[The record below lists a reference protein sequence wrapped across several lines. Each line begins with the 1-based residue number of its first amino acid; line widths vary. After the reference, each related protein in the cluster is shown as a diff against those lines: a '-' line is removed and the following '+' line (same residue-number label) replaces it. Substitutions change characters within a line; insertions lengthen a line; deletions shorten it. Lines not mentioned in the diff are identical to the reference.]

1 MPFRRSQGLWAGQ
14 LVVAA
19 RPGSAHN
26 RSMHRLLAVVLAVG
40 FAVVA
45 PAVASGATRF
55 VANGGLDNTD
65 CTNAGAPCATADHA
79 AEVAANG
86 DTIQIAAGVYDETVE
101 TDKVLTF
108 VGAGGGTL
116 DGIPAATVVRGP
128 AGGGTDGHP
137 AFVLPNGG
145 ELRSL
150 RAEGGKG
157 ANQALTTG
165 EAGGEAIVYDSN
177 APGQSALRL
186 DHVVAVGGDA
196 GFGKTPELYERG
208 PGGRGI
214 EVDSGPGDV
223 ALSAVDCEFAG
234 GAGLGHGDAI
244 AVDGPGASADVVR
257 SSMKAEG
264 SLLGT
269 GIIGFSG
276 ARLSLE
282 SVEIA
287 SEQTTG
293 ALIYEGSMTIR
304 RSRVL
309 GEYGVMAVG
318 SGGTSS
324 TAEVFDSLL
333 ISTGGPAAE
342 SEAYDD
348 ESTSSL
354 TVVGS
359 TIVGLESYAAVR
371 STHEAESGSA
381 TVTMRNSIARNLPAP
396 TVPAR
401 DLLANGGTIDA
412 TFSSFT
418 SIVEEN
424 GGSAS
429 APGSASNLTG
439 DPLFVDPSKGN
450 FALQSGSPLIDRGE
464 PALVAAGQLDLAGSP
479 RSVDGNLDCVAAP
492 DIGAFEVTGQSASCP
507 DPFPAI
513 TKFAMT
519 NRVFAPKG
527 GKRPRRGSARAAARR
542 KAVKRGT
549 KFTYTLSEPARV
561 KIRIERRKPGGRGK
575 KRRFSKVT
583 TISQLKKSGRG
594 ATKFSGRA
602 RGRPLKPGKYRAK
615 ITATDSAGQT
625 SAPKTLGFRIVAS

>member
-1 MPFRRSQGLWAGQ
+1 MR
-14 LVVAA
+14 
-19 RPGSAHN
+19 
-26 RSMHRLLAVVLAVG
+26 RLLAVVVAVG

-45 PAVASGATRF
+45 PAEASAATRF

-86 DTIQIAAGVYDETVE
+86 DTIQIAAGVYNGTVE

-116 DGIPAATVVRGP
+116 DGIPAATLIRGP
-128 AGGGTDGHP
+128 AGSGAAGHP

-165 EAGGEAIVYDSN
+165 EAGGEAIVYDAN

-196 GFGKTPELYERG
+196 GFGKTPELFERG
-208 PGGRGI
+208 SGGRGI
-214 EVDSGPGDV
+214 EVDSGPGGV

-276 ARLSLE
+276 ARLSLD

-287 SEQTTG
+287 SERSTG
-293 ALIYEGSMTIR
+293 AQIYEGSMTVR
-304 RSRVL
+304 RSRIL
-309 GEYGVMAVG
+309 GEYGVVATA

-333 ISTGGPAAE
+333 LATAGVAAE

-371 STHEAESGSA
+371 ANHEAASGSA
-381 TVTMRNSIARNLPAP
+381 TVTLRNSIARHLPAP
-396 TVPAR
+396 KDQPR

-412 TFSSFT
+412 AFSSFT
-418 SIVEEN
+418 TEVEEE
-424 GGSAS
+424 GGSA
-429 APGSASNLTG
+429 ADPGTATNLAG
-439 DPLFVDPSKGN
+439 DPLFADPSKGN
-450 FALQSGSPLIDRGE
+450 FALQSASPLIDRGD

-479 RSVDGNLDCVAAP
+479 RSVDGNLDCVVAP
-492 DIGAFEVTGQSASCP
+492 DMGAFEVTGRSASCP
-507 DPFPAI
+507 DPPVI
-513 TKFAMT
+513 TKFGPVITKFGMT

-527 GKRPRRGSARAAARR
+527 AKRPRRGGARASAKR
-542 KAVKRGT
+542 KHAKRGT

-561 KIRIERRKPGGRGK
+561 KIRIERKKRGGKGK
-575 KRRFSKVT
+575 KPRFSKVT
-583 TISQLKKSGRG
+583 TISQEKKSGRQ
-594 ATKFSGRA
+594 ATKFSGRVG
-602 RGRPLKPGKYRAK
+602 GRPLKPGKYRAQ
-615 ITATDSAGQT
+615 ITATDSVGQT
-625 SAPKTLGFRIVAS
+625 SAPKKLGFRIVSG

>member
-1 MPFRRSQGLWAGQ
+1 MR
-14 LVVAA
+14 
-19 RPGSAHN
+19 
-26 RSMHRLLAVVLAVG
+26 RLLAVFVAVG
-40 FAVVA
+40 FAVAA
-45 PAVASGATRF
+45 PAEASGATRF

-79 AEVAANG
+79 AEVAASG
-86 DTIQIAAGVYDETVE
+86 DTIQIAAGVYNETVE

-116 DGIPAATVVRGP
+116 DGIPAATLIRGP
-128 AGGGTDGHP
+128 AGSGTAGHP

-150 RAEGGKG
+150 RTEGGKG

-165 EAGGEAIVYDSN
+165 EPGGEAIVYDSN

-196 GFGKTPELYERG
+196 GFGKTPELFERG

-214 EVDSGPGDV
+214 EVASGPGGV

-276 ARLSLE
+276 ARLSLD

-287 SEQTTG
+287 SEQSTG
-293 ALIYEGSMTIR
+293 AQIYEGSMTVR
-304 RSRVL
+304 RSRIL
-309 GEYGVMAVG
+309 GEYGVVTTA

-333 ISTGGPAAE
+333 LATGGVAAE

-354 TVVGS
+354 TLVGS

-371 STHEAESGSA
+371 ANHEAASGSA
-381 TVTMRNSIARNLPAP
+381 KVTLRNSIARHLPAP
-396 TVPAR
+396 KDQPR
-401 DLLANGGTIDA
+401 DLLANGATIDA
-412 TFSSFT
+412 ASSSFT
-418 SIVEEN
+418 TEVEEE
-424 GGSAS
+424 GGTAS
-429 APGSASNLTG
+429 DPGTATNLAG
-439 DPLFVDPSKGN
+439 DPLFADPSKGN
-450 FALQSGSPLIDRGE
+450 FALQSASPLIDRGD
-464 PALVAAGQLDLAGSP
+464 PALVAAGQLDLVGSP
-479 RSVDGNLDCVAAP
+479 RSVDGNLDCVVAP

-513 TKFAMT
+513 TKFGMT

-527 GKRPRRGSARAAARR
+527 GKKPRRGSARAAAKR
-542 KAVKRGT
+542 KAAKRGT
-549 KFTYTLSEPARV
+549 KFTYSLSEPARV
-561 KIRIERRKPGGRGK
+561 KIRIERRKPGRRGK
-575 KRRFSKVT
+575 KPRFSKVT
-583 TISQLKKSGRG
+583 TISQQKKSGRR
-594 ATKFSGRA
+594 ATEFSGRA
-602 RGRPLKPGKYRAK
+602 RGRPLKPGKYRAQ

-625 SAPKTLGFRIVAS
+625 SAPKKLGFRIVSG

>member
-1 MPFRRSQGLWAGQ
+1 MP
-14 LVVAA
+14 
-19 RPGSAHN
+19 
-26 RSMHRLLAVVLAVG
+26 RLLAVVVAVG
-40 FAVVA
+40 FALIA
-45 PAVASGATRF
+45 PTEASGATRF

-65 CTNAGAPCATADHA
+65 CTNAGAPCATTDHA

-86 DTIQIAAGVYDETVE
+86 DTIQIAAGVYNETVE
-101 TDKVLTF
+101 TNKVLTF

-116 DGIPAATVVRGP
+116 EGIPAATLIKGP
-128 AGGGTDGHP
+128 ASSGSDGSP

-145 ELRSL
+145 SITAL

-157 ANQALTTG
+157 ANSAVGSGYFGAEGIL
-165 EAGGEAIVYDSN
+165 YDSN
-177 APGQSALRL
+177 APGGSALSL
-186 DHVVAVGGDA
+186 DHVVAIGGDGGA
-196 GFGKTPELYERG
+196 GKTSFEEGAGGIGLDADAQ
-208 PGGRGI
+208 PG
-214 EVDSGPGDV
+214 EVAV
-223 ALSAVDCEFAG
+223 SAVDSEFEG
-234 GAGLGHGDAI
+234 GVGLGRSDAI
-244 AVDGPGASADVVR
+244 RVDGPGASADLVR
-257 SSMKAEG
+257 ARLRTEPAFGAG
-264 SLLGT
+264 SAIVGY
-269 GIIGFSG
+269 SG
-276 ARLSLE
+276 ARLSLD
-282 SVEIA
+282 SVDIDA
-287 SEQTTG
+287 GRFG
-293 ALIYEGSMTIR
+293 ATIYEGSMMIR
-304 RSRVL
+304 RSRIL
-309 GEYGVMAVG
+309 GEYGVIAVG

-354 TVVGS
+354 TIVGS

-371 STHEAESGSA
+371 SIHEAKSGSA

-396 TVPAR
+396 KEPPR
-401 DLLANGGTIDA
+401 ELLANGGTIDA
-412 TFSSFT
+412 AFSSFT

-429 APGSASNLTG
+429 APGSTSNLTG

-450 FALQSGSPLIDRGE
+450 FALQGASPLIDRGDL
-464 PALVAAGQLDLAGSP
+464 ALVAAGQLDLAGSP
-479 RSVDGNLDCVAAP
+479 RSVDGNLDCVVAP

-513 TKFAMT
+513 TKFGMT

-527 GKRPRRGSARAAARR
+527 GKRPRRGSARAAAKR

-549 KFTYTLSEPARV
+549 KFTYTFSEPARV
-561 KIRIERRKPGGRGK
+561 KIRIERRKPGGRRK
-575 KRRFSKVT
+575 KPRFSKVT
-583 TISQLKKSGRG
+583 TISQQKKSGRQ

-602 RGRPLKPGKYRAK
+602 RGRPLKPGKYMAQ

-625 SAPKTLGFRIVAS
+625 SAPKKLGFRIVSG